1 MESLKVYVQN
11 SFLDIF
17 YRLIENREFDGN
29 KLNLFSLK
37 MKDKNFDYSLLI
49 DELTDT
55 VINFC
60 TSSKEYEVACSKN
73 KYGRLS
79 RESREKFREY
89 SKMRREGE
97 KYKNTTT
104 KDGEL
109 GELILYSLLESHM
122 DAPKILTKMRFKTST
137 NDPVKRADGIHL
149 LKSDEGCYKLIYGES
164 KLYEDYDKGVAEAF
178 KSIDDFKNRDNNNI
192 DTEYNF
198 LISNLDSEF
207 DECRYQ
213 EIKKILIP
221 SEEDIEYD
229 TAFAIF
235 IGFEIDI
242 PDTIAKKK
250 SAQFREEMKQYITQL
265 IEPKVLNI
273 ENLIEKYNLQD
284 HDLFIYLLPFTE
296 LNKSKIKILEGVL
309 R

>member
-17 YRLIENREFDGN
+17 YRLIENKEFEGY

-37 MKDKNFDYSLLI
+37 IKDRKFDYTLLI
-49 DELTDT
+49 NELTDT
-55 VINFC
+55 IINFC
-60 TSSKEYEVACSKN
+60 TSSKEYEIACSER

-89 SKMRREGE
+89 SKMRKGGQE
-97 KYKNTTT
+97 YKDTTT

-122 DAPKILTKMRFKTST
+122 VAPKILTKMRFKTST

-149 LKSDEGCYKLIYGES
+149 LKTDDGYYKLIYGES
-164 KLYEDYDKGVAEAF
+164 KLYEDYDRGLAEAF

-207 DECRYQ
+207 DEVRYQ

-242 PDTIAKKK
+242 PDVIAKKN
-250 SAQFREEMKQYITQL
+250 SFHFREEMKTHITQL
-265 IEPKVLNI
+265 IE
-273 ENLIEKYNLQD
+273 
-284 HDLFIYLLPFTE
+284 
-296 LNKSKIKILEGVL
+296 
-309 R
+309 